1 MPYTQ
6 YADQLIHIA
15 RAAGDIIMEYYKQPL
30 DVQHKDD
37 KSPVTAADIAANTY
51 IVAQLTALTPHI
63 PIISEEN
70 AEVDNQAALS
80 SKLFWLVDPLDGTKS
95 FIKRTGEFT
104 VNIALIDNEK
114 PIGGVVYVPVTGMC
128 YATGVDGK
136 AYKNEHELIQVRTP
150 PQEGLTVIASHSHRS
165 PETEAYI
172 STLKV
177 ASLLSASSSLKF
189 CLVAEGK
196 ADVYPRFGRTMEW
209 DTAAGHAVLL
219 AAGGHVDKLDGTTLS
234 YGKAGLDNP
243 HFIAKGNL

>member
-1 MPYTQ
+1 MPYTP

-15 RAAGDIIMEYYKQPL
+15 RRAGEIIMEYYKQPL

-37 KSPVTAADIAANTY
+37 ASPVTAADLAANRY
-51 IVAQLTALTPHI
+51 IVQELTTLTPHI

-70 AEVDNQAALS
+70 TATDNEAVLGNR
-80 SKLFWLVDPLDGTKS
+80 LFWLVDPLDGTKS

-104 VNIALIDNEK
+104 VNIALIEEGK
-114 PIGGVVYVPVTGMC
+114 PVGGVVYVPVQDNC

-136 AYKNEHELIQVRTP
+136 AYKNEHEMIHVRTP
-150 PQEGLTVIASHSHRS
+150 PTEGLIVIASHSHRS
-165 PETEAYI
+165 PETDAYI
-172 STLKV
+172 ATLKV

-219 AAGGHVDKLDGTTLS
+219 AAGGRVDQLDGTALS
-234 YGKAGLDNP
+234 YGKSSLDNP
-243 HFIAKGNL
+243 HFIAKGML